1 MSEDQPVARMLDF
14 SNVGSP
20 LSFGLLSNIEFPPPP
35 LPIPVEELTEQEITR
50 RRVEEGLPTF
60 ALGVVPITATRRRPV
75 PVAQPSVL
83 ETESNHITVS
93 LRTGRYFILNHSRS
107 HTEFNPITID
117 DFYKTRCAS
126 GCVRIFPQLLP
137 KVAEVGGLSIDIIRT
152 SLAVDLPF
160 STFNDHINTL
170 ASPYQKFKQ
179 FNDSEMSK
187 KFAASFGT
195 NSSANKPYLVYRQIW
210 DKFIGI
216 RYQMRRLVNSWLLK
230 KSQKKILPIP
240 NYETMEEPE
249 SNNCI
254 EWTDIENRCT
264 YRIHGDTLV
273 KSMKMYLHHSDYG
286 FPEPLT
292 PKNPT
297 TNAPFTLGQ
306 LIHLTYEIYSWC
318 GKNRKPVPYILT
330 KYQEAQFCLS
340 KLALKNRPEMTLY
353 ACRDLFKEIGQPDAV
368 EMWLDMIEEY
378 ATLFPS
384 ISRDDLETEMPLW
397 VSSLNTSE
405 HKELLANWSSIL
417 PDLVQLSRFR
427 YFIRSEW
434 TDMTTVKKIVRTL
447 WAKTY
452 HKIKIY
458 TNSKRLAI
466 AAAIQQEAVAEEQ
479 AAEEFASQVLAAVT
493 TEHILPISNAS
504 IQQFLSTL
512 NNPSFEISSTW
523 VINDFNDNASEMA
536 YNMIM
541 FPAEPSAG
549 DSPQDVD

>member
-1 MSEDQPVARMLDF
+1 MSENQPVARMLNF

-20 LSFGLLSNIEFPPPP
+20 LSFGLLSNIEFSPPP

-50 RRVEEGLPTF
+50 RRLEEELPIF
-60 ALGVVPITATRRRPV
+60 SLGRVPITTVRRRPV
-75 PVAQPSVL
+75 AVAEAEAENL
-83 ETESNHITVS
+83 ITVS
-93 LRTGRYFILNHSRS
+93 LRGGRYFILNRSRS
-107 HTEFNPITID
+107 HTEFNPVTID
-117 DFYKTRCAS
+117 DFYKTRCAP

-137 KVAEVGGLSIDIIRT
+137 NVAEEGGLPLDTIRT
-152 SLAVDLPF
+152 SLSVDLPF
-160 STFNDHINTL
+160 SKFEDHINTL
-170 ASPYQKFKQ
+170 TSPYQQFKQ
-179 FNDSEMSK
+179 YNESEMTK
-187 KFAASFGT
+187 KFATVFGRS
-195 NSSANKPYLVYRQIW
+195 NPNKQYLIYRQIW
-210 DKFIGI
+210 DKFTEI
-216 RYQMRRLVNSWLLK
+216 RYQMRRLLNSWLLK

-240 NYETMEEPE
+240 NYETMEDPEP
-249 SNNCI
+249 SNCV

-330 KYQEAQFCLS
+330 KYQEAQFCLT
-340 KLALKNRPEMTLY
+340 KMVLKNRPEMTLY
-353 ACRDLFKEIGQPDAV
+353 ACRDLFKEIGQPDAI

-378 ATLFPS
+378 GTLFPS
-384 ISRDDLETEMPLW
+384 LSRDELETEMPLW
-397 VSSLNTSE
+397 IASLDATE
-405 HKELLANWSSIL
+405 HNHILANWTSIL

-434 TDMTTVKKIVRTL
+434 TDLTTVKKIVKGL

-452 HKIKIY
+452 HKIRLYI
-458 TNSKRLAI
+458 TSKRQ
-466 AAAIQQEAVAEEQ
+466 AATQAIQQEADAEEQ
-479 AAEEFASQVLAAVT
+479 AAEEFASQILAAVT
-493 TEHILPISNAS
+493 TEHILPISNSS
-504 IQQFLSTL
+504 IQNFLATL
-512 NNPSFEISSTW
+512 NTTPSFEISSAWIT
-523 VINDFNDNASEMA
+523 NDETDVA

-541 FPAEPSAG
+541 FPADPSAPS
-549 DSPQDVD
+549 DTI

>member
-1 MSEDQPVARMLDF
+1 MSENQPVARMLNF

-20 LSFGLLSNIEFPPPP
+20 LSFGLLSNIEFSPPP

-50 RRVEEGLPTF
+50 RRLEEELPIF
-60 ALGVVPITATRRRPV
+60 SLGRVPITTVRRRPV
-75 PVAQPSVL
+75 AVAEAEAENL
-83 ETESNHITVS
+83 ITVS
-93 LRTGRYFILNHSRS
+93 LRGGRYFILNRSRS
-107 HTEFNPITID
+107 HTEFNPVTID
-117 DFYKTRCAS
+117 DFYKTRCAP

-137 KVAEVGGLSIDIIRT
+137 NVAEEGGLPLDTIRT
-152 SLAVDLPF
+152 SLSVDLPF
-160 STFNDHINTL
+160 SKFEDHINTL
-170 ASPYQKFKQ
+170 TSPYQQFKQ
-179 FNDSEMSK
+179 YNESEMTK
-187 KFAASFGT
+187 KFATVFGRS
-195 NSSANKPYLVYRQIW
+195 NPNKQYLIYRQIW
-210 DKFIGI
+210 DKFTEI
-216 RYQMRRLVNSWLLK
+216 RYQMRRLLNSWLLK

-240 NYETMEEPE
+240 NYETMEDPEP
-249 SNNCI
+249 SNCV

-330 KYQEAQFCLS
+330 KYQEAQFCLT
-340 KLALKNRPEMTLY
+340 KMVLKNRPEMTLY
-353 ACRDLFKEIGQPDAV
+353 ACRDLFKEIGQPDAI

-378 ATLFPS
+378 GTLFPS
-384 ISRDDLETEMPLW
+384 LSRDELETEMPLW
-397 VSSLNTSE
+397 IASLDATE
-405 HKELLANWSSIL
+405 HNHILANWTSIL

-434 TDMTTVKKIVRTL
+434 TDLTTVKKIVKGL

-452 HKIKIY
+452 HKIRLYI
-458 TNSKRLAI
+458 TSKRQ
-466 AAAIQQEAVAEEQ
+466 AATQAIQQEADAEEQ
-479 AAEEFASQVLAAVT
+479 AAEEFASQILAAVT
-493 TEHILPISNAS
+493 TEHILPISNSS
-504 IQQFLSTL
+504 IQNFLATLST
-512 NNPSFEISSTW
+512 PSFEISSAWIT
-523 VINDFNDNASEMA
+523 NDETDVA

-541 FPAEPSAG
+541 FPADPSAPS
-549 DSPQDVD
+549 DTI

>member
-20 LSFGLLSNIEFPPPP
+20 LSFGLLSNIQFSPPP

-50 RRVEEGLPTF
+50 RRIEEGLPTF
-60 ALGVVPITATRRRPV
+60 ALGTVPVTAVRRRPV
-75 PVAQPSVL
+75 ALAEPEA
-83 ETESNHITVS
+83 ENHITVS
-93 LRTGRYFILNHSRS
+93 LRGGQYFVLNRSRS
-107 HTEFNPITID
+107 HTEFNPVTID
-117 DFYKTRCAS
+117 DFYKTRCAP
-126 GCVRIFPQLLP
+126 GCVRIFQQLLP
-137 KVAEVGGLSIDIIRT
+137 KVAEEGGLSLDIIRT

-160 STFNDHINTL
+160 SKFNDHISTL
-170 ASPYQKFKQ
+170 ASPYQQFKQ
-179 FNDSEMSK
+179 FNESEMTK
-187 KFAASFGT
+187 KFVTAFGRS
-195 NSSANKPYLVYRQIW
+195 NANKPYLIYRQIW
-210 DKFIGI
+210 NKFTEI
-216 RYQMRRLVNSWLLK
+216 RCQMRRLLNSWLLK

-240 NYETMEEPE
+240 NYETMEDPEP
-249 SNNCI
+249 SNCI

-306 LIHLTYEIYSWC
+306 LIHLTYGIYSWC

-330 KYQEAQFCLS
+330 KYQEAQFCLT
-340 KLALKNRPEMTLY
+340 KMVLKNRPEMTLY
-353 ACRDLFKEIGQPDAV
+353 ACRDLFKEIGLPDAI

-384 ISRDDLETEMPLW
+384 LSRDELETEMPLW
-397 VSSLNTSE
+397 IASLDATE
-405 HKELLANWSSIL
+405 HNELLANWTSIL

-434 TDMTTVKKIVRTL
+434 TDMTTVKKIVKGL

-452 HKIKIY
+452 HKIKLY
-458 TNSKRLAI
+458 VVSKRRVATLTV
-466 AAAIQQEAVAEEQ
+466 QQEVE
-479 AAEEFASQVLAAVT
+479 AAEEFASQVLAAA
-493 TEHILPISNAS
+493 TEHILPLPNTS
-504 IQQFLSTL
+504 IQQFLATL
-512 NNPSFEISSTW
+512 SNDSLSNFEISSAWIHHDVTDITD
-523 VINDFNDNASEMA
+523 VA

-541 FPAEPSAG
+541 FPEEPPAG
-549 DSPQDVD
+549 DSSHDVD

>member
-1 MSEDQPVARMLDF
+1 MSENQPVARMLNF

-20 LSFGLLSNIEFPPPP
+20 LSFGLLSNIEFSPPP

-50 RRVEEGLPTF
+50 RRLEEELPIF
-60 ALGVVPITATRRRPV
+60 SLGRVPITTVRRRPV
-75 PVAQPSVL
+75 AVAEAEAENL
-83 ETESNHITVS
+83 ITVS
-93 LRTGRYFILNHSRS
+93 LRGGRYFILNRSRS
-107 HTEFNPITID
+107 HTEFNPVTID
-117 DFYKTRCAS
+117 DFYKTRCAP

-137 KVAEVGGLSIDIIRT
+137 NVAEEGGLPLDTIRT
-152 SLAVDLPF
+152 SLSVDLPF
-160 STFNDHINTL
+160 SKFEDHINTL
-170 ASPYQKFKQ
+170 TSPYQQFKQ
-179 FNDSEMSK
+179 YNESEMTK
-187 KFAASFGT
+187 KFATVFGRS
-195 NSSANKPYLVYRQIW
+195 NPNKQYLIYRQIW
-210 DKFIGI
+210 DKFTEI
-216 RYQMRRLVNSWLLK
+216 RYQMRRLLNSWLLK

-240 NYETMEEPE
+240 NYETMEDPEP
-249 SNNCI
+249 SNCV

-330 KYQEAQFCLS
+330 KYQEAQFCLT
-340 KLALKNRPEMTLY
+340 KMVLKNRPEMTLY
-353 ACRDLFKEIGQPDAV
+353 ACRDLFKEIGQPDAI

-378 ATLFPS
+378 GTLFPS
-384 ISRDDLETEMPLW
+384 LSRDELETEMPLW
-397 VSSLNTSE
+397 IASLDATEYNHILS
-405 HKELLANWSSIL
+405 NWTSIL

-434 TDMTTVKKIVRTL
+434 TDLTTVKKIVKGL

-452 HKIKIY
+452 HKIRLYI
-458 TNSKRLAI
+458 TSKRQ
-466 AAAIQQEAVAEEQ
+466 AATQAIQQEADAEEQ
-479 AAEEFASQVLAAVT
+479 AAEEFASQILAAVT
-493 TEHILPISNAS
+493 TEHILPISNSS
-504 IQQFLSTL
+504 IQNFLATL
-512 NNPSFEISSTW
+512 NTTPSFEISSAWIT
-523 VINDFNDNASEMA
+523 NDETDVA

-541 FPAEPSAG
+541 FPADPSAPS
-549 DSPQDVD
+549 DTI

>member
-1 MSEDQPVARMLDF
+1 MSENQPVARMLNF

-20 LSFGLLSNIEFPPPP
+20 LSFGLLSNIEFSPPP

-50 RRVEEGLPTF
+50 RRLEEELPIF
-60 ALGVVPITATRRRPV
+60 SLGRVPITTVRRRPV
-75 PVAQPSVL
+75 AVAEAEAENL
-83 ETESNHITVS
+83 ITVS
-93 LRTGRYFILNHSRS
+93 LRGGRYFILNRSRS
-107 HTEFNPITID
+107 HTEFNPVTID
-117 DFYKTRCAS
+117 DFYKTRCAP

-137 KVAEVGGLSIDIIRT
+137 NVAEEGGLPLDTIRT
-152 SLAVDLPF
+152 SLSVDLPF
-160 STFNDHINTL
+160 SKFEDHINTL
-170 ASPYQKFKQ
+170 TSPYQQFKQ
-179 FNDSEMSK
+179 YNESEMTK
-187 KFAASFGT
+187 KFATVFGRS
-195 NSSANKPYLVYRQIW
+195 NPNKQYLIYRQIW
-210 DKFIGI
+210 DKFTEI
-216 RYQMRRLVNSWLLK
+216 RYQMRRLLNSWLLK

-240 NYETMEEPE
+240 NYETMEDPEP
-249 SNNCI
+249 SNCV

-330 KYQEAQFCLS
+330 KYQEAQFCLT
-340 KLALKNRPEMTLY
+340 KMVLRNRPEMTLY
-353 ACRDLFKEIGQPDAV
+353 ACRDLFKEIGQPDAI

-378 ATLFPS
+378 GTLFPS
-384 ISRDDLETEMPLW
+384 LSRDELETEMPLW
-397 VSSLNTSE
+397 IASLDATE
-405 HKELLANWSSIL
+405 HNHILANWTSIL

-434 TDMTTVKKIVRTL
+434 TDLTTVKKIVKGL

-452 HKIKIY
+452 HKIRLYI
-458 TNSKRLAI
+458 TSKRQ
-466 AAAIQQEAVAEEQ
+466 AATQAIQQEADAEEQ

-493 TEHILPISNAS
+493 TEHILPISNSS
-504 IQQFLSTL
+504 IQHFLATLST
-512 NNPSFEISSTW
+512 PSFEISSAWIT
-523 VINDFNDNASEMA
+523 NDETDVA

-541 FPAEPSAG
+541 FPADPSAPS
-549 DSPQDVD
+549 DTI

>member
-1 MSEDQPVARMLDF
+1 MSENQPVARMLNF

-20 LSFGLLSNIEFPPPP
+20 LSFGLLSNIEFSPPP

-50 RRVEEGLPTF
+50 RRLEEELPIF
-60 ALGVVPITATRRRPV
+60 SLGRVPITTVRRRPV
-75 PVAQPSVL
+75 AVAEAEAENL
-83 ETESNHITVS
+83 ITVS
-93 LRTGRYFILNHSRS
+93 LRGGRYFILNRSRS
-107 HTEFNPITID
+107 HTEFNPVTID
-117 DFYKTRCAS
+117 DFYKTRCAP

-137 KVAEVGGLSIDIIRT
+137 NVAEEGGLPLDTIRT
-152 SLAVDLPF
+152 SLSVDLPF
-160 STFNDHINTL
+160 SKFEDHINTL
-170 ASPYQKFKQ
+170 TSPYQQFKQ
-179 FNDSEMSK
+179 YNESEMTK
-187 KFAASFGT
+187 KFATVFGRS
-195 NSSANKPYLVYRQIW
+195 NPNKQYLIYRQIW
-210 DKFIGI
+210 DKFTEI
-216 RYQMRRLVNSWLLK
+216 RYQMRRLLNSWLLK

-240 NYETMEEPE
+240 NYETMEDPEP
-249 SNNCI
+249 SNCV

-306 LIHLTYEIYSWC
+306 LIHLTYEIYLWC

-330 KYQEAQFCLS
+330 KYQEAQFCLT
-340 KLALKNRPEMTLY
+340 KMVLKNRPEMTLY
-353 ACRDLFKEIGQPDAV
+353 ACRDLFKEIGQPDAI

-378 ATLFPS
+378 GTLFPS
-384 ISRDDLETEMPLW
+384 LSRDELETEMPLW
-397 VSSLNTSE
+397 IASLDATE
-405 HKELLANWSSIL
+405 HNHILANWTSIL

-434 TDMTTVKKIVRTL
+434 TDLTTVKKIVKGL

-452 HKIKIY
+452 HKIRLYI
-458 TNSKRLAI
+458 TSKRQ
-466 AAAIQQEAVAEEQ
+466 AATQAIQQEADAEEQ

-493 TEHILPISNAS
+493 TEHILPISNSS
-504 IQQFLSTL
+504 IQNFLATLST
-512 NNPSFEISSTW
+512 PSFEISSAWIT
-523 VINDFNDNASEMA
+523 NDETDVA

-541 FPAEPSAG
+541 FPADPSAPS
-549 DSPQDVD
+549 DTI

>member
-1 MSEDQPVARMLDF
+1 MSENQPVARMLNF

-20 LSFGLLSNIEFPPPP
+20 LSFGLLSNIEFSPPP

-50 RRVEEGLPTF
+50 RRLEEELPIF
-60 ALGVVPITATRRRPV
+60 SLGRVPITTVRRRPV
-75 PVAQPSVL
+75 AVAEAEAENL
-83 ETESNHITVS
+83 ITVS
-93 LRTGRYFILNHSRS
+93 LRGGRYFILNRSRS
-107 HTEFNPITID
+107 HTEFNPVTID
-117 DFYKTRCAS
+117 DFYKTRCAP

-137 KVAEVGGLSIDIIRT
+137 NVAEEGGLPLDTIRT
-152 SLAVDLPF
+152 SLSVDLPF
-160 STFNDHINTL
+160 SKFEDHINTL
-170 ASPYQKFKQ
+170 TSPYQQFKQ
-179 FNDSEMSK
+179 YNESEMTK
-187 KFAASFGT
+187 KFATVFGRS
-195 NSSANKPYLVYRQIW
+195 NPNKQYLIYRQIW
-210 DKFIGI
+210 DKFTEI
-216 RYQMRRLVNSWLLK
+216 RYQMRRLLNSWLLK

-240 NYETMEEPE
+240 NYETMEDPEP
-249 SNNCI
+249 SNCV

-330 KYQEAQFCLS
+330 KYQEAQFCLT
-340 KLALKNRPEMTLY
+340 KMVLKNRPEMTLY
-353 ACRDLFKEIGQPDAV
+353 ACRDLFKEIGQPDAI

-378 ATLFPS
+378 GTLFPS
-384 ISRDDLETEMPLW
+384 LSRDELETEMPLW
-397 VSSLNTSE
+397 IASLDATEYNHILS
-405 HKELLANWSSIL
+405 NWTSIL

-434 TDMTTVKKIVRTL
+434 TDLTTVKKIVKGL

-452 HKIKIY
+452 HKIRLYI
-458 TNSKRLAI
+458 TSKRQ
-466 AAAIQQEAVAEEQ
+466 AATQAIQQEADTEEQ
-479 AAEEFASQVLAAVT
+479 AAEEFASQILAAVT
-493 TEHILPISNAS
+493 TEHILPISNSS
-504 IQQFLSTL
+504 IQNFLATLST
-512 NNPSFEISSTW
+512 PSFEISSAWIT
-523 VINDFNDNASEMA
+523 NDETDVA

-541 FPAEPSAG
+541 FPADPSAPS
-549 DSPQDVD
+549 DTI

>member
-1 MSEDQPVARMLDF
+1 MSENQPVARMLNF

-20 LSFGLLSNIEFPPPP
+20 LSFGLLSNIEFSPPP

-50 RRVEEGLPTF
+50 RRLEEELPIF
-60 ALGVVPITATRRRPV
+60 SLGRVPITTVRRRPV
-75 PVAQPSVL
+75 AVAEAEAENL
-83 ETESNHITVS
+83 ITVS
-93 LRTGRYFILNHSRS
+93 LRGGRYFILNRSRS
-107 HTEFNPITID
+107 HTEFNPVTID
-117 DFYKTRCAS
+117 DFYKTRCAP

-137 KVAEVGGLSIDIIRT
+137 NVAEEGGLPLDTIRT
-152 SLAVDLPF
+152 SLSVDLPF
-160 STFNDHINTL
+160 SKFEDHINTL
-170 ASPYQKFKQ
+170 TSPYQQFKQ
-179 FNDSEMSK
+179 YNESEMTK
-187 KFAASFGT
+187 KFATVFGRS
-195 NSSANKPYLVYRQIW
+195 NPNKQYLIYRQIW
-210 DKFIGI
+210 DKFTEI
-216 RYQMRRLVNSWLLK
+216 RYQMRRLLNSWLLK

-240 NYETMEEPE
+240 NYETMEDPEP
-249 SNNCI
+249 SNCV

-330 KYQEAQFCLS
+330 KYQEAQFCLT
-340 KLALKNRPEMTLY
+340 KMVLKNRPEMTLY
-353 ACRDLFKEIGQPDAV
+353 ACRDLFKEIGQPDAI

-378 ATLFPS
+378 GTLFPS
-384 ISRDDLETEMPLW
+384 LSRDELETEMPLW
-397 VSSLNTSE
+397 IASLDATEYNHILS
-405 HKELLANWSSIL
+405 NWTSIL

-434 TDMTTVKKIVRTL
+434 TDLTTVKKIVKGL

-452 HKIKIY
+452 HKIRLYI
-458 TNSKRLAI
+458 TSKRQ
-466 AAAIQQEAVAEEQ
+466 AATQAIQQEADAEEQ
-479 AAEEFASQVLAAVT
+479 AAEEFASQILAAVT
-493 TEHILPISNAS
+493 TEHILPISNSS
-504 IQQFLSTL
+504 IQNFLATLST
-512 NNPSFEISSTW
+512 PSFEISSAWIT
-523 VINDFNDNASEMA
+523 NDETDVA

-541 FPAEPSAG
+541 FPADPSAPS
-549 DSPQDVD
+549 DTI

>member
-1 MSEDQPVARMLDF
+1 MSENQPVARMLNF

-20 LSFGLLSNIEFPPPP
+20 LSFGLLSNIEFSPPP

-50 RRVEEGLPTF
+50 RRLEEELPIF
-60 ALGVVPITATRRRPV
+60 SLGRVPITTVRRRPV
-75 PVAQPSVL
+75 AVAEAEAENL
-83 ETESNHITVS
+83 ITVS
-93 LRTGRYFILNHSRS
+93 LRGGRYFILNRSRS
-107 HTEFNPITID
+107 HTEFNPVTID
-117 DFYKTRCAS
+117 DFYKTRCAP

-137 KVAEVGGLSIDIIRT
+137 NVAEEGGLPLDTIRT
-152 SLAVDLPF
+152 SLSVDLPF
-160 STFNDHINTL
+160 SKFEDHINTL
-170 ASPYQKFKQ
+170 TSPYQQFKQ
-179 FNDSEMSK
+179 YNESEMTK
-187 KFAASFGT
+187 KFATVFGRS
-195 NSSANKPYLVYRQIW
+195 NPNKQYLIYRQIW
-210 DKFIGI
+210 DKFTEI
-216 RYQMRRLVNSWLLK
+216 RYQMRRLLNSWLLK

-240 NYETMEEPE
+240 NYETMEDPEP
-249 SNNCI
+249 SNCV

-306 LIHLTYEIYSWC
+306 LIHLTYEIYLWC

-330 KYQEAQFCLS
+330 KYQEAQFCLT
-340 KLALKNRPEMTLY
+340 KMVLRNRPEMTLY
-353 ACRDLFKEIGQPDAV
+353 ACRDLFKEIGQPDAI

-378 ATLFPS
+378 GTLFPS
-384 ISRDDLETEMPLW
+384 LSRDELETEMPLW
-397 VSSLNTSE
+397 IASLDATE
-405 HKELLANWSSIL
+405 HNHILANWTSIL

-434 TDMTTVKKIVRTL
+434 TDLTTVKKIVKGL

-452 HKIKIY
+452 HKIRLYI
-458 TNSKRLAI
+458 TSKRQ
-466 AAAIQQEAVAEEQ
+466 AATQAIQQEADAEEQ

-493 TEHILPISNAS
+493 TEHILPISNSS
-504 IQQFLSTL
+504 IQHFLATLST
-512 NNPSFEISSTW
+512 PSFEISSAWIT
-523 VINDFNDNASEMA
+523 NDETDVA

-541 FPAEPSAG
+541 FPADPSAPS
-549 DSPQDVD
+549 DTI

>member
-1 MSEDQPVARMLDF
+1 MSENQPVARMLNF

-20 LSFGLLSNIEFPPPP
+20 LSFGLLSNIEFSPPP

-50 RRVEEGLPTF
+50 RRVEAELPTF
-60 ALGVVPITATRRRPV
+60 SLGTVPITAVRRRPV
-75 PVAQPSVL
+75 VVA
-83 ETESNHITVS
+83 ESEAENLITVS
-93 LRTGRYFILNHSRS
+93 LRGGRYFVLNRSRS
-107 HTEFNPITID
+107 HTEFNPVTID
-117 DFYKTRCAS
+117 DFYKTRCAP

-137 KVAEVGGLSIDIIRT
+137 KVAEEGGLSLDTIRT

-160 STFNDHINTL
+160 SKFEDHINTL
-170 ASPYQKFKQ
+170 TSPYQQFKQ
-179 FNDSEMSK
+179 FNDSEMTK
-187 KFAASFGT
+187 KFATAFGRS
-195 NSSANKPYLVYRQIW
+195 NANKQYLIYRRIW
-210 DKFIGI
+210 DRFTEI
-216 RYQMRRLVNSWLLK
+216 RYQMRRLLNSWLLK

-240 NYETMEEPE
+240 NYETMEDPEP
-249 SNNCI
+249 SNCV
-254 EWTDIENRCT
+254 EWTDIESRCT

-318 GKNRKPVPYILT
+318 GKNRKLVPYILT
-330 KYQEAQFCLS
+330 KYQEAQFCLT
-340 KLALKNRPEMTLY
+340 KMVLKNRPEMTLY
-353 ACRDLFKEIGQPDAV
+353 ACRDLFKEIGQPDAI

-378 ATLFPS
+378 GTLFPS
-384 ISRDDLETEMPLW
+384 LSRDELETEMPLW
-397 VSSLNTSE
+397 IASLDATE
-405 HKELLANWSSIL
+405 HNDNLAKWTSIL

-434 TDMTTVKKIVRTL
+434 TDLTTVKKIVKGL

-452 HKIKIY
+452 HKIRNY
-458 TNSKRLAI
+458 VQAKRRPVTVAV
-466 AAAIQQEAVAEEQ
+466 QQEVDAEEQ

-493 TEHILPISNAS
+493 TEHILPISNSS
-504 IQQFLSTL
+504 IQNFLATL
-512 NNPSFEISSTW
+512 NTPSFEISSAWIT
-523 VINDFNDNASEMA
+523 NDVADVADVA

-541 FPAEPSAG
+541 FPADPPAPS
-549 DSPQDVD
+549 DTI